1 MSALK
6 ERIGEDFEGFDILNQ
21 NNYEISEINA
31 RIVRILTFL

>member
-6 ERIGEDFEGFDILNQ
+6 ERIGEDCEDVDILNQ

-31 RIVRILTFL
+31 KIVRVLTFL